1 MNLGHWPPGGGFGN
15 VSCRVQNVESKD
27 NGRLAADKQASG
39 VLAGGGGRLRRIRNV
54 SSGVRDDESGDIG
67 RLAADKQAAGVM
79 AASGGLGMSRAGFE
93 MVNLETLAA

>member
-39 VLAGGGGRLRRIRNV
+39 VLAGGGG
-54 SSGVRDDESGDIG
+54 
-67 RLAADKQAAGVM
+67 

-93 MVNLETLAA
+93 MMNLETLAAWRRISRPPGLWPPPADWECLERGSRW